1 MIPESRLE
9 TLLEQAGNWQKMK
22 CVYHN
27 SFNDELFEWRVTNFV
42 TILIDNGF
50 HREMVWRLVIQFS
63 KLSVGAEQY
72 RGLSYEIVENL
83 KAI

>member
-27 SFNDELFEWRVTNFV
+27 SFDDQNDSLFSNHYCDR
-42 TILIDNGF
+42 
-50 HREMVWRLVIQFS
+50 
-63 KLSVGAEQY
+63 
-72 RGLSYEIVENL
+72 
-83 KAI
+83 